1 MPLIPDKAAFQNSLA
16 SLPLV
21 TYQPGETV
29 IVDGSKTGQLLF
41 LKKGNVAVVKE
52 DTEIARV
59 AEPGAVFGEL
69 SVLLN
74 KPHTADVRALETS
87 QFHLANATTLFEQ
100 NPIAV
105 LYVAAV
111 LAGRL
116 DAANHALIQ
125 IKHQLHS
132 SEPHSVIAK
141 TVRKMEG
148 LLAVGDAKAK
158 VVNSGEYKFQVVD
171 QDYADYK
178 QDPTSLRLAYHL
190 AVSLF
195 HLRDWTFAEHSGA
208 ANWPYATTIG
218 NYQRDLANAVKHK
231 ELDASKR
238 PSTQMVGLANTEVS
252 MAAFQPGA
260 FQGNAFQTRTVIV
273 SETAPAKHVDFEKA
287 ADAVMSMWNKLFAT
301 HGWL

>member
-1 MPLIPDKAAFQNSLA
+1 M
-16 SLPLV
+16 
-21 TYQPGETV
+21 
-29 IVDGSKTGQLLF
+29 
-41 LKKGNVAVVKE
+41 
-52 DTEIARV
+52 
-59 AEPGAVFGEL
+59 
-69 SVLLN
+69 
-74 KPHTADVRALETS
+74 ETS
-87 QFHLANATTLFEQ
+87 QFHVANATTLFEQ
-100 NPIAV
+100 NPMAV
-105 LYVAAV
+105 LYVATA
-111 LAGRL
+111 LAHRL
-116 DAANHALIQ
+116 DGANHALIQ
-125 IKHQLHS
+125 LKLQLS
-132 SEPHSVIAK
+132 TGEPHSVIVK
-141 TVRKMEG
+141 TVGMMEE
-148 LLAVGDAKAK
+148 LLAVGGAKAK

-218 NYQRDLANAVKHK
+218 NYQRDLENLCGDFGYMRDLANAVKHK

-260 FQGNAFQTRTVIV
+260 FQGNAFQTRTGIV